1 MCSPTVFGCKQNI
14 TKKINLSCCLVLNN
28 ETVCAKTINYSV
40 FFNIRNGPFE
50 PVLPLQ
56 PSLDSNLEIKIS
68 SLSVL
73 LMPNIQNI

>member
-1 MCSPTVFGCKQNI
+1 MLKQLI
-14 TKKINLSCCLVLNN
+14 IRF
-28 ETVCAKTINYSV
+28 

-50 PVLPLQ
+50 AVLPLQ
-56 PSLDSNLEIKIS
+56 LSLDSNLEIKIS